1 MSKIKLIKQDHHRNG
16 IGGASFNVILFED
29 TDGATML
36 GIVFDNNDNSPDG
49 YCAVFDLDLL
59 SKQVIEFVENSWRGD
74 DYEEALRALLPV
86 YE

>member
-16 IGGASFNVILFED
+16 ICGASFNVMLFKD

-36 GIVFDNNDNSPDG
+36 GIVFDNKHNSPGG

-59 SKQVIEFVENSWRGD
+59 SKQVIEFGENSWRGD
-74 DYEEALRALLPV
+74 SYEDALRALLPV